1 MLLDDDVVTDGEV
14 EPGPFS
20 RGLGRE
26 EWIEY
31 LVLHFWRNAGGV
43 VNRARSNGKRKPSP
57 ANRVKVELGQG
68 AVGAPAQ
75 PLPAPQ
81 SATYIPARAQARRHA
96 MTPQESQLVDELFN
110 RLVQLETARRDP
122 EAERLIADG
131 LRRAPH
137 AVYALVQTVLLQ
149 DEALKRANAR
159 IEELQ
164 VQTSPAA
171 EPEQPPTSFLDS
183 MREALGGG
191 APRGSVPSV
200 RTAGGNQSQGQQ
212 PQPEYPRQLPLSGYP
227 GAPGFGSGGSFLGT
241 AASAAAGVIGGS
253 LLLDGIRSMFGHH
266 LGGTYADREQDR
278 QQDLADDD
286 REQDRQQDL
295 ADDDREQDAE
305 QDLADEDAQQDSE
318 QDLTDDEDFASGDG
332 FSDDGY
338 DA

>member
-1 MLLDDDVVTDGEV
+1 
-14 EPGPFS
+14 
-20 RGLGRE
+20 
-26 EWIEY
+26 
-31 LVLHFWRNAGGV
+31 
-43 VNRARSNGKRKPSP
+43 
-57 ANRVKVELGQG
+57 
-68 AVGAPAQ
+68 
-75 PLPAPQ
+75 
-81 SATYIPARAQARRHA
+81 
-96 MTPQESQLVDELFN
+96 MTPQESELVDELFN

-171 EPEQPPTSFLDS
+171 EPEQRPTSFLDS
-183 MREALGGG
+183 MREALGGR
-191 APRGSVPSV
+191 APHGSVP
-200 RTAGGNQSQGQQ
+200 Q
-212 PQPEYPRQLPLSGYP
+212 PQPGYPRQTPLSGYP
-227 GAPGFGSGGSFLGT
+227 GTPGFGSGGSFLGT

-286 REQDRQQDL
+286 REQD
-295 ADDDREQDAE
+295 AE
-305 QDLADEDAQQDSE
+305 QDLADEDAQQDGE